1 MIDQARKERF
11 TALPLERRLG
21 NIATNLHRVQV
32 FATKNT
38 PESVQNLVN
47 ESVQFIEWTAG
58 DVTPEVGERL
68 VEMQIQLSQWRLRWA
83 EAWNQRQDQIIE
95 RTKQMSDEILAIIA
109 L

>member
-1 MIDQARKERF
+1 VIDQARKERF

-58 DVTPEVGERL
+58 DTSPEIAERL
-68 VEMQIQLSQWRLRWA
+68 VETQIQLSQWRLRWT
-83 EAWNQRQDQIIE
+83 EAWNQRQEQIIE
-95 RTKQMSDEILAIIA
+95 RTNQMSNEILAMLA
-109 L
+109 A